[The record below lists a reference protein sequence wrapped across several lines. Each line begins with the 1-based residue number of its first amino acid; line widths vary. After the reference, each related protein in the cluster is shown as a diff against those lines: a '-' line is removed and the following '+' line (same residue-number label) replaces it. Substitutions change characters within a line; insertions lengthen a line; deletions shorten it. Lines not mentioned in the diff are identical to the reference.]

1 MVRHVFFAPLCI
13 RRFFGAKKACPL
25 LFFFVFFSY
34 ILFSLVACTD
44 SSDPETVVYPRDKE
58 LYAIFPNDPILGD
71 SVEAHLSTGIML
83 LVHPGGLY
91 TLSFDVDPAYE
102 APRMQL
108 FRFYENRRGDGY
120 GMSKT
125 QTLKPEV
132 IENRYVFTFIC
143 EENEKSSWALT
154 LVQDD
159 DYYRGKTRDLK
170 FEGFGEFSDTLS
182 LNLISVGLIDPID
195 GVPDIDSLA
204 RLLVEGFR
212 ESYTT
217 IVIDTI
223 YVNEASEH
231 PNLGV
236 KYPPDRHWYAGS
248 SSDDQTLS
256 ELGSW
261 PAKGVTEALDIVLV
275 HRIDEL
281 NVLGH
286 ATLFAANLK
295 GGEGSTVVVGS
306 HVLTASGE
314 RSLSAEEIVK
324 GNFAAIVA
332 PSFTTEAKQILS
344 KNKKTK
350 LVPSSKITNIEL
362 EARFI
367 NGGILIQTKDN
378 TLFNQW
384 KVRTKNRPSQVQTD
398 EMVFGMLLAM
408 GARSYSA
415 VLLKQNHI
423 CGIAQGCT
431 SEKRAIDGVWFEA
444 LKFNERA
451 SGEVSDQFGV
461 RHDLDTSNLGEVL
474 VTDGAIPFADTTK
487 KLIDSG
493 VKAILQTGGTPS
505 DDEFIDYCNEH
516 GVVMVFTGMTHLSY

>member
-108 FRFYENRRGDGY
+108 FRFYENRRGDGN

-125 QTLKPEV
+125 QTLKPEI

-182 LNLISVGLIDPID
+182 LNLISVGRIDPID

-256 ELGSW
+256 ELGNW

-324 GNFAAIVA
+324 VAIHETGH
-332 PSFTTEAKQILS
+332 FFGLRHTTSTLAD
-344 KNKKTK
+344 
-350 LVPSSKITNIEL
+350 L
-362 EARFI
+362 EAYQDLS
-367 NGGILIQTKDN
+367 ILEDGFKDTPFCPELLKSGLYKKGMSTTSVDYFMPN
-378 TLFNQW
+378 HSYKMLDRKALGNDFNETDCPDVDLFMFP
-384 KVRTKNRPSQVQTD
+384 V
-398 EMVFGMLLAM
+398 
-408 GARSYSA
+408 SA
-415 VLLKQNHI
+415 ENSMKKFSRQQLNFLKQN
-423 CGIAQGCT
+423 
-431 SEKRAIDGVWFEA
+431 
-444 LKFNERA
+444 LM
-451 SGEVSDQFGV
+451 
-461 RHDLDTSNLGEVL
+461 L
-474 VTDGAIPFADTTK
+474 IP
-487 KLIDSG
+487 
-493 VKAILQTGGTPS
+493 
-505 DDEFIDYCNEH
+505 H
-516 GVVMVFTGMTHLSY
+516 